1 VQLDAG
7 LLTPPVRLAVALAAL
22 PCIAV
27 AAVRA
32 PWRTWL
38 TRPDRQHVWLG
49 SLVLLMFIWTL
60 RAGVTPGLTVQ
71 FLLIS
76 ALTLMH
82 GWALAVVGAGI
93 VLLADALQHRD
104 LGDWPV
110 NLLCSGVVPATV
122 TWLLHRVVEARLPHN
137 YFVYFFV
144 TAFGGSFVA
153 FVAAALARLGLL
165 WASGAVPA
173 AQVGEEY
180 LLLLPMLGLAEA
192 FMNGLVIAIAVV
204 YTPDWVSSFDDRLYL
219 RRR

>member
-1 VQLDAG
+1 MQLEAS
-7 LLTPPVRLAVALAAL
+7 LLTPPVRLIVALASL
-22 PCIAV
+22 GCIAI

-38 TRPDRQHVWLG
+38 DRSDRQHAWLG
-49 SLVLLMFIWTL
+49 SLVLLMFVWSL

-82 GWALAVVGAGI
+82 GWALAVVGAGV
-93 VLLADALQHRD
+93 VLLADALQHHNLAD
-104 LGDWPV
+104 LPV
-110 NLLCSGVVPATV
+110 NLLCSGIVPATV
-122 TWLLHRVVEARLPHN
+122 TWVVHRVVEARLPHN

-144 TAFGGSFVA
+144 TAFGGSFLA
-153 FVAAALARLGLL
+153 FVLAALAWLALL

-173 AQVGEEY
+173 AQVGDEY
-180 LLLLPMLGLAEA
+180 LLLPMLALAEA
-192 FMNGLVIAIAVV
+192 FLNGLLMAVAVV
-204 YTPDWVSSFDDRLYL
+204 YTPGWVASFDDRRYL